1 MTVRINLLP
10 HRELKRRRQR
20 DAFLL
25 LLMITVAI
33 GSSLVF
39 AVYGVIGGR
48 IDQQADRNK
57 YLDSEIAKLDK
68 QIQEIQKLREQTQ
81 AMLARKKV
89 VETLQGNRSEAVNLL
104 DQLVRQLPEGVHLR
118 SVRQTGAT
126 VHLAGYAQSNARVSS
141 LLRNLEASPWL
152 QEPSLVEIKAATTGN
167 ARLNEFT
174 VNVKLTR
181 ASAETQEAH
190 STALAS
196 EKDKR
201 S

>member
-1 MTVRINLLP
+1 VTVRINLLP

-20 DAFLL
+20 DAFLVIL
-25 LLMITVAI
+25 TITVAI

-39 AVYGVIGGR
+39 AVYGVIGGHIER
-48 IDQQADRNK
+48 QVDRNK

-68 QIQEIQKLREQTQ
+68 EIEEIQKLREQTQ

-118 SVRQTGAT
+118 SVRQTGGT
-126 VHLAGYAQSNARVSS
+126 VSLAGYAQSNARVSS

-152 QEPSLVEIKAATTGN
+152 QEPSLVEIRAATTGN

-181 ASAETQEAH
+181 TSAEAPEVH
-190 STALAS
+190 SKALAS
-196 EKDKR
+196 QKDKQ

>member
-1 MTVRINLLP
+1 VTVRINLLP